1 MVRCC
6 PVQYSRGSV
15 NIQAEE
21 PYRASQKSTKI
32 REEVPTFFMPDAIP
46 ETDLERWV
54 ARLRSHDV
62 TVRSD
67 AAHQLGKLADERA
80 VPALAQALED
90 ADEYV
95 RKSVVMALRRIG
107 GPAAMEALR
116 VALGD
121 RSEQVVLQAVNGLR
135 DMRDKGAVEPL
146 IRVLARRERSLQ
158 LASTDALVRIGGDA
172 VGPLMEAFKDRN
184 LRRRIGN
191 QVWKILVDM
200 GSRAIDPLLEMM
212 TDENQY
218 VRLTSISVL
227 GRIGD
232 KRVVGPMVNL
242 FLDDPRMQEAVVT
255 TLARLEER
263 GVLEH
268 PAGVDREITLPRDVL
283 DALTAR
289 QRPEVVKSLQDALEN
304 PSPKVRRFAMRALFT
319 LLGEGALDHLV
330 KALGDE
336 DVDVKRLAIKIMARL
351 RDKRVVDPLLQLIL
365 HDGEQLEEAAWNT
378 LKVLTGLREYE
389 ELRARVA
396 KERAG
401 DRPQVRKYSR
411 GKDVSPDW
419 WREQD

>member
-1 MVRCC
+1 
-6 PVQYSRGSV
+6 
-15 NIQAEE
+15 
-21 PYRASQKSTKI
+21 
-32 REEVPTFFMPDAIP
+32 MPDAAP

-107 GPAAMEALR
+107 GPSAMEALR

-232 KRVVGPMVNL
+232 KRVVAPMVNL

-255 TLARLEER
+255 TIARLEER
-263 GVLEH
+263 GVVEH
-268 PAGVDREITLPRDVL
+268 PAGVDREISLPRDVI

-289 QRPEVVKSLQDALEN
+289 PRPEMVKALQEALEN

-319 LLGEGALDHLV
+319 LLGDGALDHLV

-378 LKVLTGLREYE
+378 LMVRTGLREYE

>member
-1 MVRCC
+1 
-6 PVQYSRGSV
+6 
-15 NIQAEE
+15 
-21 PYRASQKSTKI
+21 
-32 REEVPTFFMPDAIP
+32 
-46 ETDLERWV
+46 
-54 ARLRSHDV
+54 
-62 TVRSD
+62 
-67 AAHQLGKLADERA
+67 
-80 VPALAQALED
+80 
-90 ADEYV
+90 
-95 RKSVVMALRRIG
+95 
-107 GPAAMEALR
+107 MEALR
-116 VALGD
+116 IALAD

-191 QVWKILVDM
+191 QVWKILIDM
-200 GSRAIDPLLEMM
+200 GTRAIDPLLEMM

-232 KRVVGPMVNL
+232 KRVAPPMVYL

-263 GVLEH
+263 GILEH
-268 PAGVDREITLPRDVL
+268 PAAADREITLPRDVI
-283 DALTAR
+283 DALIAR
-289 QRPEVVKSLQDALEN
+289 PRPDVTKALQEALEN
-304 PSPKVRRFAMRALFT
+304 PSPKVRRFAMRALFA

-389 ELRARVA
+389 DLRARVA

-401 DRPQVRKYSR
+401 TRPQVRKYSH

>member
-1 MVRCC
+1 
-6 PVQYSRGSV
+6 
-15 NIQAEE
+15 
-21 PYRASQKSTKI
+21 
-32 REEVPTFFMPDAIP
+32 MPDAAA
-46 ETDLERWV
+46 ETDLERWL

-95 RKSVVMALRRIG
+95 RKSAVMALRRIG

-116 VALGD
+116 IALAD

-146 IRVLARRERSLQ
+146 IRALARRERSLQ

-200 GSRAIDPLLEMM
+200 GTRAIDPLLEMM

-232 KRVVGPMVNL
+232 KRVAPPMVVL

-263 GVLEH
+263 GILEH
-268 PAGVDREITLPRDVL
+268 PAAADREITLPRDVI
-283 DALTAR
+283 DALIAR
-289 QRPEVVKSLQDALEN
+289 PRPDVTKALQEALEN
-304 PSPKVRRFAMRALFT
+304 PSPKVRRFAMRALFA
-319 LLGEGALDHLV
+319 LLGESALDHLV

-351 RDKRVVDPLLQLIL
+351 RDKRVVDPLFQLIL

-401 DRPQVRKYSR
+401 ARPQVRKYSH